1 LITSRLLTIIAYKYQ
16 PLSLSLNPTS
26 SPTVSADLS
35 LTHSNL
41 IINNLHQRPL
51 PSNQPATMKLA
62 ATILTTLIAIAAAA
76 PPALNPTDVSNP
88 GPTAR
93 SVAANESPDVSTPHA
108 YNMIMSFVSLLTQTK
123 WDATLELLV
132 QLKLVTQE
140 QVDSLHIDAYAGLDA
155 CAQPDAYA
163 QLLVQLKLVTEEQV
177 DSLHIGAYD
186 GVEAYAEV
194 DARAAAPAP
203 AAPTDTGGK

>member
-1 LITSRLLTIIAYKYQ
+1 LHININ
-16 PLSLSLNPTS
+16 LSLSHN
-26 SPTVSADLS
+26 
-35 LTHSNL
+35 HSNL
-41 IINNLHQRPL
+41 IINSLYQRPL
-51 PSNQPATMKLA
+51 PLNQPATMKLA
-62 ATILTTLIAIAAAA
+62 ATILATLIAIAAAA
-76 PPALNPTDVSNP
+76 PSALKPTDVSNP

-108 YNMIMSFVSLLTQTK
+108 YNMAMPFVSLLTQTQ

-155 CAQPDAYA
+155 CPQPDVYA
-163 QLLVQLKLVTEEQV
+163 QLLVQLKLVTQEQV
-177 DSLHIGAYD
+177 DSLHIGAYA

-203 AAPTDTGGK
+203 AAPTDTSGK

>member
-1 LITSRLLTIIAYKYQ
+1 LITSRLLTIIEYKYQ
-16 PLSLSLNPTS
+16 PLSLTHTIIPTS
-26 SPTVSADLS
+26 SPTVSANLS
-35 LTHSNL
+35 LNL
-41 IINNLHQRPL
+41 IINSLYQHPL

-62 ATILTTLIAIAAAA
+62 ATILATLIAIAAAA
-76 PPALNPTDVSNP
+76 PSPLKPIDVSNP

-108 YNMIMSFVSLLTQTK
+108 YNMIMSFISLLTQTQ

-140 QVDSLHIDAYAGLDA
+140 QVDSLHIDAYAG
-155 CAQPDAYA
+155 
-163 QLLVQLKLVTEEQV
+163 
-177 DSLHIGAYD
+177 
-186 GVEAYAEV
+186 VEAYAEI